1 MQLPPPAWT
10 DKKPKPHSQEIRK
23 AVAAGV
29 RKMNFATDICYTFL
43 DCCLEELQKPDRAI
57 AIDNFMKKPIE
68 AVKDFCI
75 TRIKLVSAD
84 GKA

>member
-1 MQLPPPAWT
+1 MLHGGSGVP
-10 DKKPKPHSQEIRK
+10 DEEIRK
-23 AVAAGV
+23 AVKAGV

-43 DCCLEELQKPDRAI
+43 DCCLEELQKPERVV

-75 TRIKLVSAD
+75 TRIELVGAN